1 MRRRAAEL
9 EGLES
14 REAAVQAS
22 QKALEGLK
30 AALKEAQKEHEEA
43 QQEWGKQHGVSFSWA
58 AFGRLA
64 MLELV

>member
-22 QKALEGLK
+22 QRALEGLK

-43 QQEWGKQHGVSFSWA
+43 QQEWGKHHGVSFVWEV
-58 AFGRLA
+58 FRRPE
-64 MLELV
+64 MLEL